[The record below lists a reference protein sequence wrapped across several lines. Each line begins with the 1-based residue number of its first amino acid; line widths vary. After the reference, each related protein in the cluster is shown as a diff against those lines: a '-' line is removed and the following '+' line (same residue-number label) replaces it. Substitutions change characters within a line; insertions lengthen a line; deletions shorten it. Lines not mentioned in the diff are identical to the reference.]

1 MKKPSP
7 NEAHLKWRLGRQ
19 IARFREKEGMTQ
31 RELADEVGLLEQTVQ
46 QIEKG
51 KREVK
56 VREEGRFAKALGI
69 SRAELTEGLGW
80 TGEPIVVT
88 GGGKA
93 GLGDPDS
100 KSKKKRHAAS

>member
-1 MKKPSP
+1 M
-7 NEAHLKWRLGRQ
+7 KWRLGRQ

-56 VREEGRFAKALGI
+56 VRERASFAKALGI